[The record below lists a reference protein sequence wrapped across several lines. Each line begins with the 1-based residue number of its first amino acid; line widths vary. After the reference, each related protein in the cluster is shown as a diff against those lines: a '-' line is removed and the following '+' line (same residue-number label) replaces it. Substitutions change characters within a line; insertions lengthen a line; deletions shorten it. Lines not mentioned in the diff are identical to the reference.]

1 MTTSVLNLKPVLPPL
16 DRPLGSA
23 KSSKQRPLSGLQTLS
38 ARNPPQCHPSAQSHR
53 FPLLLPPP
61 CQIPLP
67 TPSDRVCA
75 ALLALNN
82 RELPQIR
89 KLDRNRHL
97 LRNRRGCLE
106 VYSGKWISNRGKV
119 PETDHCQFYYSVATA
134 ATATSLLSHG
144 NQAVTPN
151 EASTDSGSSQSR
163 VTGPR
168 AALEALRNRLR
179 ASGRSTGS
187 ARDGRETED
196 SGNAAANR
204 GVEDV
209 LREYMRHAMA
219 SSRNASRL
227 SDADGSDRPTPLST
241 LLPTSD
247 PASFEAFLNNMQTS
261 LIEALSAFVEESD
274 AEVNRGDQASI
285 TADEVTSP
293 APIATER
300 TGADTEAAPSARP
313 AVAAGEAAQPRRL
326 NFFRLFQFPPRRNAP
341 ENPSDPA
348 VDLIPVVIV
357 GVRSMNGDI
366 NSLTAQNVAA
376 APFPFNP
383 TDDIQGP
390 APAQDG
396 ESAPATGERI
406 GAANQPRSD
415 ASQRA
420 QSPDAPRASGS
431 WGNRAMRSINRLRRP
446 RSAATNTEGTE
457 ADEAFTRN
465 YVLWVVG
472 GNYPAGHPIL
482 TIPHLFTGELSHEDL
497 WHVSPLRLAKIH

>member
-1 MTTSVLNLKPVLPPL
+1 
-16 DRPLGSA
+16 
-23 KSSKQRPLSGLQTLS
+23 
-38 ARNPPQCHPSAQSHR
+38 
-53 FPLLLPPP
+53 
-61 CQIPLP
+61 
-67 TPSDRVCA
+67 
-75 ALLALNN
+75 
-82 RELPQIR
+82 
-89 KLDRNRHL
+89 
-97 LRNRRGCLE
+97 
-106 VYSGKWISNRGKV
+106 
-119 PETDHCQFYYSVATA
+119 
-134 ATATSLLSHG
+134 
-144 NQAVTPN
+144 
-151 EASTDSGSSQSR
+151 
-163 VTGPR
+163 
-168 AALEALRNRLR
+168 
-179 ASGRSTGS
+179 
-187 ARDGRETED
+187 
-196 SGNAAANR
+196 
-204 GVEDV
+204 
-209 LREYMRHAMA
+209 MRHAMA